1 MPRYFIEVGYK
12 GTSFRG
18 FQIQD
23 NAATIQGQINQA
35 LQTILKTSIETTTS
49 SRTDAGV
56 HAHQNFLHFDTECML
71 TANMLYN
78 LNAVIAQDIVVRSLY
93 QVADEAHA
101 RFDAL
106 SREYDYY
113 IIQQKNPFLRE
124 TSHFYP
130 LPVDIDLMNKAADV
144 LLQTTDFSS
153 FAKRHSDVN
162 NFNCALKAARWTLND
177 RHQLVFHVE
186 SNRFLRGMVRA
197 LVGTQLLLG
206 RNKISFDEFQ
216 QIILSKD
223 CTNADFS
230 APAHGL
236 FLAKVN
242 YPEGLLAFPIQHAT

>member
-1 MPRYFIEVGYK
+1 MSRYFIEVGYK
-12 GTSFRG
+12 GTAFKG
-18 FQIQD
+18 FQIQE
-23 NAATIQGQINQA
+23 NAQTIQGQINHA
-35 LQTILKTSIETTTS
+35 LQTILKTEIETTTS

-56 HAHQNFLHFDTECML
+56 HAHQNFLHFDTDRIL

-78 LNAVIAQDIVVRSLY
+78 LNAVISQDIVVRSLY
-93 QVADEAHA
+93 RVTEQAHA

-113 IIQQKNPFLRE
+113 IIQKKDPFLRE

-130 LPVDIDLMNKAADV
+130 LPVDIEIMNKAADI

-153 FAKRHSDVN
+153 FAKRHSDVH
-162 NFNCALKAARWTLND
+162 NFNCSLKAARWIWNE
-177 RHQLVFHVE
+177 RNQLVFHVE

-242 YPEGLLAFPIQHAT
+242 YPSELLAYPILHSK